1 VPDATVDDN
10 HLPFGLS
17 ARLAGSGG
25 PWHALALAVYCAEV
39 AGRQVIMV
47 RPGLPPRRALLGAVH
62 AAVEELYRIALL
74 VAREGERE
82 AGARR
87 GGSCSSTPSL
97 ERPTGERRNSP
108 APAARGSRS
117 RGSRE
122 RSGELA
128 FYRGL
133 SLEVGEQ
140 FTAEV
145 LAHAHHRLGRG

>member
-1 VPDATVDDN
+1 MPDATVDDN

-87 GGSCSSTPSL
+87 GGSC
-97 ERPTGERRNSP
+97 
-108 APAARGSRS
+108 
-117 RGSRE
+117 
-122 RSGELA
+122 
-128 FYRGL
+128 
-133 SLEVGEQ
+133 
-140 FTAEV
+140 
-145 LAHAHHRLGRG
+145 